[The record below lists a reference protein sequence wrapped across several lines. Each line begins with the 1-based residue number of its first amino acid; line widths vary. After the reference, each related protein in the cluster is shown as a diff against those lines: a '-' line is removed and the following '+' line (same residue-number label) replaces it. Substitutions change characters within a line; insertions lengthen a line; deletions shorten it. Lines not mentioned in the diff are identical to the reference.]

1 MNDAV
6 VVSCSLTADSITS
19 SYTTFIVGSSNTAIS
34 ESAVDGTGSYGGVN
48 LAKLT
53 ATAPAS
59 SSTSAQA
66 TITLLSYSSSDIGLR
81 LGCSNTLVEN
91 GFTYTLSGQ
100 KYLYTTKY
108 PCTDCAIYRLK
119 NQLGT
124 KMGIEICRDQ
134 NIIVLALTLVKIFDF

>member
-6 VVSCSLTADSITS
+6 VVSCSLTADSQESITS
-19 SYTTFIVGSSNTAIS
+19 SYTTFIVGSSDTAIS
-34 ESAVDGTGSYGGVN
+34 ESAVDGTGSYGGIN

-81 LGCSNTLVEN
+81 LGCSNTLVTSLFEDDD
-91 GFTYTLSGQ
+91 GATFTNVQTV
-100 KYLYTTKY
+100 
-108 PCTDCAIYRLK
+108 
-119 NQLGT
+119 
-124 KMGIEICRDQ
+124 
-134 NIIVLALTLVKIFDF
+134 NIQGVNAS